1 MPRIKKVYPE
11 DFDLIYPLLL
21 GYNNQRITKE
31 DWRQL
36 FVNHWDNDEQYLG
49 LALVDQ
55 DEYIGFIGLLF
66 SKRIIDDKEYKFCN
80 INNWIVKE
88 QYRSQSLLQLLH
100 VLKLKDYTFTNLT
113 PIPEIIPIFKKLGFR
128 ETKET
133 SKSSFFA
140 FV

>member
-49 LALVDQ
+49 LGLVDQ

-66 SKRIIDDKEYKFCN
+66 SKRIIDDKEYKF
-80 INNWIVKE
+80 
-88 QYRSQSLLQLLH
+88 
-100 VLKLKDYTFTNLT
+100 
-113 PIPEIIPIFKKLGFR
+113 
-128 ETKET
+128 
-133 SKSSFFA
+133 
-140 FV
+140 